1 MGGVLF
7 LDPIMQPFEA
17 KQARASNY
25 VSSDSRHQRADKEK
39 KAKSLYRSR
48 AGSHFYGTEYEIWA
62 DFGPVGNTE
71 IFFWQFMS
79 NF

>member
-7 LDPIMQPFEA
+7 LDPIVQPFEA

-39 KAKSLYRSR
+39 KAIVDLLS
-48 AGSHFYGTEYEIWA
+48 
-62 DFGPVGNTE
+62 GPNCFQ
-71 IFFWQFMS
+71 IP
-79 NF
+79 

>member
-1 MGGVLF
+1 MDPARLQGLRFLLFSKYRRKLVGGVLF

-39 KAKSLYRSR
+39 K
-48 AGSHFYGTEYEIWA
+48 
-62 DFGPVGNTE
+62 P
-71 IFFWQFMS
+71 
-79 NF
+79 